1 MNLFDGAPRRP
12 GILLWRYKWQS
23 RSQAPPLLFIGAIL
37 LFVGSIF
44 IAIMGTY
51 VYRAHRLASEGEFA
65 TGTVVKKVMH
75 QASDSG
81 TSNTSYEVD
90 YSFTTATGLKV
101 EGDDTIDPDAWD
113 QLKEGGPV
121 QIEYAASK
129 PRINQIG
136 ATSGP
141 LIIGYIVV
149 VVASLI
155 WLVGATLAVKGL
167 RGPWSAPVRSGKPET
182 HSDSGVVFNKGR
194 VEVDLPPFLKDKVTP
209 WTFFGTLL
217 LICGGM
223 FLLIGVAN
231 LRQERAFRAEGNHAT
246 AIVLTK
252 SSRQE
257 YDQQNDTY
265 QTHYDIDY
273 RFTTDE
279 GKSARGSAEVN
290 WHTWRSINER
300 DPIQIIYLPMRP
312 TRSRLASDHP
322 GFFLWFVTVL
332 GALLT
337 GGGAILLGYGLFD
350 TARKRGS
357 S

>member
-1 MNLFDGAPRRP
+1 MSLFDGQPQRR
-12 GILLWRYKWQS
+12 GIRLWSYKWQS
-23 RSQAPPLLFIGAIL
+23 GSKAPPLIFIGAIL

-51 VYRAHRLASEGEFA
+51 VYRAHRLASEGKFA

-90 YSFTTATGLKV
+90 YNFTTADGRTL
-101 EGDDTIDPDAWD
+101 EGNDTIDPDAWD

-129 PRINQIG
+129 PRINQVG

-149 VVASLI
+149 VVASVI

-167 RGPWSAPVRSGKPET
+167 RGPWSAPARSGKTAT
-182 HSDSGVVFNKGR
+182 HADSGVVYDKGR

-217 LICGGM
+217 LICGAM

-231 LRQERAFRAEGNHAT
+231 LRQERAFRAEGKPAT

-252 SSRQE
+252 SSHQE

-265 QTHYDIDY
+265 QTHYDLDY
-273 RFTTDE
+273 RFTTDD

-290 WHTWRSINER
+290 WRTWRSINER
-300 DPIQIIYLPMRP
+300 DAIRIIYLPMRP

-322 GFFLWFVTVL
+322 GFFLWSVTVI

-337 GGGAILLGYGLFD
+337 GGGTILLGYSLFD
-350 TARKRGS
+350 TARRWRKS
-357 S
+357 